1 MPGGWADS
9 KETVVKPSR
18 HLLTWLRIWS
28 NRDILGPEMQ
38 PKRAAVATVLKCTL
52 VRRTKAFAGSEGWS
66 FSRTHCKLVA
76 PGLGRDC
83 CATRLPSY

>member
-18 HLLTWLRIWS
+18 HLLIWLRIWS

-38 PKRAAVATVLKCTL
+38 PKRAAAATVLKRML
-52 VRRTKAFAGSEGWS
+52 VRRTKASAGSEGRS
-66 FSRTHCKLVA
+66 FSRTHCKLVV
-76 PGLGRDC
+76 PGPLDLAGT
-83 CATRLPSY
+83 AVP